1 MAFVAQDVPLYQHLP
16 VEDMVRVARTLND
29 GHWDQRRAGQRLAA
43 LGIPVRRK
51 IGKLSGG
58 QQAQVALT
66 IALARRPEVLVLDE
80 PLARLD
86 PLARHEFLAA
96 VMETAA
102 EAGTSVLFSSHVV
115 AELERAADYLVVVT
129 GGRVRQA
136 DRWRRPLP
144 APVTSMAWVVW
155 RQHRSALT
163 WLGALLLALGATML
177 GLGIKLHQLY
187 AAEIRHG
194 CLGSSAWS
202 HACRPLQN
210 TIDFGW
216 PQTYS
221 NLVMLAMQAVPVI
234 IGVFLGAPLL
244 AREYASGTV
253 RFAWTQG
260 IGRTRWAVATLGL
273 LGAAVAV
280 VTSLLGL
287 LPQWSVQP
295 VAPQTSRFADR
306 WEPGFFDCSVLTA
319 ATSALLAFAIGVLAG
334 ALIRRVVAA
343 IAVAAACTITVA
355 SLAYNRMHYWLL
367 GQGLRLTR
375 DMALGVNADFAI
387 PRAGPINIHETVRP
401 SVPGPAGAWLD
412 QGWYTGADGRWLSND
427 AVSVLLARHA
437 GTGPAWLAR
446 LHDTFWVTYQP
457 GSRYWLFQLILAGGT
472 LLAAVA
478 LAAATVVLIRH
489 RRA

>member
-1 MAFVAQDVPLYQHLP
+1 M
-16 VEDMVRVARTLND
+16 T
-29 GHWDQRRAGQRLAA
+29 A
-43 LGIPVRRK
+43 LT
-51 IGKLSGG
+51 SGA
-58 QQAQVALT
+58 QQA
-66 IALARRPEVLVLDE
+66 
-80 PLARLD
+80 
-86 PLARHEFLAA
+86 
-96 VMETAA
+96 
-102 EAGTSVLFSSHVV
+102 S
-115 AELERAADYLVVVT
+115 
-129 GGRVRQA
+129 
-136 DRWRRPLP
+136 RWRRPLP
-144 APVTSMAWVVW
+144 ASVTSMAWVVW

-287 LPQWSVQP
+287 LTQWSVQP
-295 VAPQTSRFADR
+295 VAAQTSRFADR

-319 ATSALLAFAIGVLAG
+319 ATSALVAFAIGVLVG

-355 SLAYNRMHYWLL
+355 YLAYNRMHYWLL

-375 DMALGVNADFAI
+375 DMALGVNANFAI

-412 QGWYTGADGRWLSND
+412 QGWYTGADGRRLSDD
-427 AVSVLLARHA
+427 AVNALLARHA
-437 GTGPAWLAR
+437 GTGPGWLTR